1 MGSIMSTFS
10 KYNES
15 CKTVDESEPRVSS
28 LHLDF
33 SLDLMRVCMDPNSS
47 VRLQVKLKDTFS

>member
-47 VRLQVKLKDTFS
+47 VRLQVKLKHF